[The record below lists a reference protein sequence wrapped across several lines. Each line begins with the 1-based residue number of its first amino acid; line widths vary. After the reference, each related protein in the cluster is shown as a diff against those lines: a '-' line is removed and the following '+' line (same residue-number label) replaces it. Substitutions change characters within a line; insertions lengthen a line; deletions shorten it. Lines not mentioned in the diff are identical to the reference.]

1 VHGGDGRIGKGPG
14 IKPGR
19 VLGVSI
25 VPKANRVLC
34 WLRHVTSP
42 IEVRHPRTINTDSLY
57 HLYHVMLLATEPVPI
72 MSLLHCEKCRL
83 GWKYGIEP
91 TLAAEARMYDT
102 LFTPAEHKMAHEKDD
117 QLVITPAQQMTLGVG
132 PKRCGPLGPL
142 RPDTADGRCSEQS
155 IRSRCDRERPDVGR
169 RRLRRRW
176 CGRCYRIEI

>member
-1 VHGGDGRIGKGPG
+1 MAASCRPN
-14 IKPGR
+14 PTPER
-19 VLGVSI
+19 VVAYQAAVTRFEHDSAKWVRDSLVRDSI
-25 VPKANRVLC
+25 
-34 WLRHVTSP
+34 S
-42 IEVRHPRTINTDSLY
+42 RTINTDSLY